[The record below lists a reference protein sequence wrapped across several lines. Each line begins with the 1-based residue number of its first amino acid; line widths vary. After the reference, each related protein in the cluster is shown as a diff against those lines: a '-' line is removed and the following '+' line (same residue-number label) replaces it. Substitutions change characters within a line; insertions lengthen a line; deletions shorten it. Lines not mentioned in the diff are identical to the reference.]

1 MFQDLIQWSLFYSQ
15 CSKEKNKNRK
25 SSNSSAKVRCTHTYI
40 QPAHIHT
47 HVYTDKVTVSESEQ
61 NRQREK
67 QGERERRVTS
77 TVWWWLTQKFTVRSG
92 YAVKAGAGGTGQALC
107 AGALSL
113 PRSLSS
119 LLHSHTAP
127 AAPPAVRQS
136 DCEGVAAQRGYIKG
150 PERWEAQGLMLAHN
164 KVSHK
169 RETEREQ
176 RRTVLKKQ
184 SKLTP
189 SQRRASAEQNI
200 SFSSP
205 NQHYASFASNNSD
218 EILFPPRSLFSL
230 PLVSFFQ
237 RLQPMAPLSV
247 WTREII

>member
-1 MFQDLIQWSLFYSQ
+1 M
-15 CSKEKNKNRK
+15 SK
-25 SSNSSAKVRCTHTYI
+25 SNAKVRPTHI
-40 QPAHIHT
+40 RMSIHK
-47 HVYTDKVTVSESEQ
+47 DSEWVIA
-61 NRQREK
+61 NRT
-67 QGERERRVTS
+67 ERERERKGVTS

-92 YAVKAGAGGTGQALC
+92 YTVEAGAGSTGQALC

-127 AAPPAVRQS
+127 AAPAAPPAVSQS

-164 KVSHK
+164 KVSNK

-189 SQRRASAEQNI
+189 SQRRASAEQNN
-200 SFSSP
+200 SFSSQ
-205 NQHYASFASNNSD
+205 NQHYASLVSNNPD
-218 EILFPPRSLFSL
+218 EILFPPCSLLSL
-230 PLVSFFQ
+230 PSSPSFSAYSQ
-237 RLQPMAPLSV
+237 WPPWVCEQER
-247 WTREII
+247 

>member
-1 MFQDLIQWSLFYSQ
+1 MLKFKCKREMHTYTHTHTCTFTQTKWQWVRAN
-15 CSKEKNKNRK
+15 KTDREKN
-25 SSNSSAKVRCTHTYI
+25 
-40 QPAHIHT
+40 
-47 HVYTDKVTVSESEQ
+47 
-61 NRQREK
+61 
-67 QGERERRVTS
+67 GGRERRVTS

-92 YAVKAGAGGTGQALC
+92 YAVEAGTGGTGQALC

-127 AAPPAVRQS
+127 AAPPAIRQS

-205 NQHYASFASNNSD
+205 NQHYASFASNNPD
-218 EILFPPRSLFSL
+218 EILFPPRLLFLL
-230 PLVSFFQ
+230 PFVSFFQ